1 MTLATKQHKP
11 FEPVATDDELTDDLE
26 VAALAQ
32 AEEGPQDVDPADWL
46 AETGPRMGTWTSPEG
61 KRMKIVSLSDSDI
74 EKVRA
79 RSKRPAKGSRQMEID
94 DQAFR
99 RELCSLSLNRAYG
112 RSGPSS
118 NGYIY
123 PDALKA
129 MLPGYLQRISAA
141 IMRLSGFGEDDD
153 VEGFSA

>member
-1 MTLATKQHKP
+1 MTLATKPK

-26 VAALAQ
+26 LVAATE

-46 AETGPRMGTWTSPEG
+46 AETGPRMGSWTSPDG
-61 KRMKIVSLSDSDI
+61 KRMKIVSLSDKDI
-74 EKVRA
+74 EGVRQRA
-79 RSKRPAKGSRQMEID
+79 KRPAKGTRQMEID

-99 RELCSLSLNRAYG
+99 RELVALSLNRAYG

-118 NGYIY
+118 HGYIY
-123 PDALKA
+123 PDALKG

-141 IMRLSGFGEDDD
+141 IMKLCGFGEDEDA
-153 VEGFSA
+153 ETPFA